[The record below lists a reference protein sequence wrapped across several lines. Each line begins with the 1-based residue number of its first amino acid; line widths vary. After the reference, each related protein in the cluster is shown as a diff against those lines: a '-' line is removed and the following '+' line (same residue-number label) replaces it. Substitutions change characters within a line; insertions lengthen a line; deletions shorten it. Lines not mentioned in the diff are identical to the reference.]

1 MCPSVATQIIQ
12 LCIRSRTRDPV
23 VIIRVVTV
31 VSIHIPFYSLPSHL
45 KVFRSSMSLTTNKVA
60 IVTGAAQ
67 GIGKA
72 IALRLASDG
81 FDVGLNDVPS
91 QCQKLETLAAEIK
104 SLGRKT
110 SVVVADVSVEADVEK
125 MVNDV
130 VSTLGRV
137 DVVSTLYNTPTCQQ
151 YHDLY
156 PRWFQM
162 PEYANWPQ

>member
-1 MCPSVATQIIQ
+1 
-12 LCIRSRTRDPV
+12 
-23 VIIRVVTV
+23 
-31 VSIHIPFYSLPSHL
+31 
-45 KVFRSSMSLTTNKVA
+45 MSLTTNTVA

-91 QCQKLETLAAEIK
+91 QRQKLETLAAEIK

-137 DVVSTLYNTPTCQQ
+137 DVVSTLYNLTTCQQ
-151 YHDLY
+151 YHNLY

-162 PEYANWPQ
+162 LEYANWPQ